1 MSFTALH
8 TQQLLIKKF
17 ALVKNK
23 LHWICRFIHNI
34 NKQTKDRD

>member
-1 MSFTALH
+1 MPLH
-8 TQQLLIKKF
+8 KSQISVKKF

-34 NKQTKDRD
+34 NKQTKDHD